1 MKTPTDSLVSP
12 WLNEGPAVTLSFWI
26 VKIVSS
32 TVGEAWADHPAVN
45 ASFGQ
50 GAESDVPGA
59 LNALQWKA

>member
-1 MKTPTDSLVSP
+1 MKTPTDSLISP
-12 WLNEGPAVTLSFWI
+12 GLNKVPAVTLSFWI
-26 VKIVSS
+26 MST
-32 TVGEAWADHPAVN
+32 TVGEAWVDHPAVN